1 MLTAFHLGRQTFS
14 ATTSNVMEEENK
26 FTVIVGK
33 NGTGKSRI
41 LKSIVET
48 FVNPDF
54 IERIRSDSV
63 RLNPPPFLQLEY
75 DYRPSSVIAIST
87 SPFDRFPLPDLRH
100 RYGDQIDL
108 NDLRYPSYEYL
119 GLRGLFSHNLSLS
132 FMSRTI
138 TSLIESVHNNAEHAQ
153 QVCSVLNY
161 LKYDG
166 SIEATFHLSYS
177 SRRLSQILAEDDPAT
192 FLRDY
197 ILSRRDGFRL
207 SPLFMRDGPEGIER
221 VVYPLRRFLSALQR
235 PRIDIKIDHRGVAS
249 LNHPDLPI
257 DKDFVILLESGFL
270 RLREVSLKKTGSDK
284 RIRLNEASSG
294 EQSVVMGFLG
304 IAAYIRDGSLICID
318 EPEICLHPE
327 WQERYIQLL
336 ISTFRAFKR
345 CHFVIATH
353 SPQIISR
360 LEQENCFVIN
370 IESGETIDAKELI
383 KKSSDFQLANTFG
396 APGYKNEY
404 LSRELITLLAQF
416 SKSGMF
422 SQEQKDLARKL
433 LRLKPLLD
441 ESDPVGKL
449 MSMLEEILAELTK

>member
-1 MLTAFHLGRQTFS
+1 MLTAFHLDSQAFRL
-14 ATTSNVMEEENK
+14 TTSNIVAEENK

-48 FVNPDF
+48 FVNPDAL
-54 IERIRSDSV
+54 ERIRSDGL
-63 RLNPPPFLQLEY
+63 RLHPTPFLLLEY
-75 DYRPSSVIAIST
+75 DYKPSSVIAIST
-87 SPFDRFPLPDLRH
+87 SPFDRFPLPKYR
-100 RYGDQIDL
+100 RRFTGQIGL
-108 NDLRYPSYEYL
+108 NEFDYPSYEYL
-119 GLRGLFSHNLSLS
+119 GLRGLFSQNLSLS

-138 TSLIESVHNNAEHAQ
+138 TSLIEAVHENAEHAQ

-166 SIEATFHLSYS
+166 SIEAIFQLSFS
-177 SRRLSQILAEDDPAT
+177 SSKLNEILAKDDPEPS
-192 FLRDY
+192 LRDY
-197 ILSRRDGFRL
+197 ISSRQDGFRIGE
-207 SPLFMRDGPEGIER
+207 LFMRAGPDVIDKII
-221 VVYPLRRFLSALQR
+221 YPLRRFLSALQR
-235 PRIDIKIDHRGVAS
+235 QRIDIKIDRGGVVS
-249 LNHPDLPI
+249 INHPDLSI
-257 DKDFVILLESGFL
+257 DKDFVFFLELGLL
-270 RLREVSLKKTGSDK
+270 RLREVSLKKNGADK

-304 IAAYIRDGSLICID
+304 IAAYIRDGSLICVD

-336 ISTFRAFKR
+336 ISTFRSFKR

-353 SPQIISR
+353 SPQIVSR
-360 LEQENCFVIN
+360 LEQENCFVLN

-404 LSRELITLLAQF
+404 LSRELIMLLTHF
-416 SKSGMF
+416 SKSGVF
-422 SQEQKDLARKL
+422 SKEQTDLARKL

-449 MSMLEEILAELTK
+449 MSMLEEILVELTQ